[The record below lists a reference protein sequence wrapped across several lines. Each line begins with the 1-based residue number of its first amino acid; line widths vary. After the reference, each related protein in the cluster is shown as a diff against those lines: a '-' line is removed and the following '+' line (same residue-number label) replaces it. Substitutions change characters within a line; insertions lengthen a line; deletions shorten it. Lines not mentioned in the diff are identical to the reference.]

1 MRGGFLFLMLIL
13 AGAISLSGCA
23 PQFERPSLE
32 DMAMIGVIGFDFT
45 GNTAEV
51 KVSVSIPI
59 PSSKEREVTQSYTAV
74 SEVASEALVGLSTM
88 AEQSMSL
95 SQLRVILISEEYA
108 RKVGINKVI
117 LDLYRN
123 PIVGENVFVA
133 IVKGRAEDVIK
144 ATYEHKPELNTY
156 LNYLLRP
163 RVETAFSSFTT
174 IKDFVFMLT
183 CDCGDPNMP
192 YLMRKANDVIVSKV
206 ALFHRDKMI
215 GFLSQREGKLVQAM
229 LGKRRLPRMSF
240 HFPITPTGSS
250 THLVNR
256 IESNAEQKSEQVVLD
271 FVWAKGRA
279 RSNGSQTNPRVHI
292 KLEMRATIVGYTGND
307 SLDNKAQFEAL
318 RRKIEGQIKKEAV
331 AMLLRFQK
339 AGVDPAQLE
348 ESFRQKYRGKWDRT
362 VGMRIYEK
370 AGFDVD
376 VSMEIIAFGTMN

>member
-1 MRGGFLFLMLIL
+1 MRRRFLFLMLIL
-13 AGAISLSGCA
+13 AAAIALFGCA

-45 GNTAEV
+45 GNTEEV

-88 AEQSMSL
+88 AERSMSL

-108 RKVGINKVI
+108 RKVGISKVI

-144 ATYEHKPELNTY
+144 ANYQHKPELNTY

-192 YLMRKANDVIVSKV
+192 YLMKKADDVIVSKV

-240 HFPITPTGSS
+240 HFPTRTGSS
-250 THLVNR
+250 THSVNR
-256 IESNAEQKSEQVVLD
+256 IESTAEQKSEQVILD
-271 FVWAKGRA
+271 FVWAKGRVK
-279 RSNGSQTNPRVHI
+279 SNGSQTNPMVHI

-318 RRKIEGQIKKEAV
+318 RREIEGQIKKETV

-362 VGMRIYEK
+362 VGLRLYEK
-370 AGFDVD
+370 TGFDVD

>member
-1 MRGGFLFLMLIL
+1 MRRRVLFLMLIL
-13 AGAISLSGCA
+13 AAAIALVGCA

-45 GNTAEV
+45 GNTEEV

-88 AEQSMSL
+88 AERSMSL

-108 RKVGINKVI
+108 RKVGISKVI

-133 IVKGRAEDVIK
+133 IAKGRAEDVIK
-144 ATYEHKPELNTY
+144 ANYQHKPELNTY

-192 YLMRKANDVIVSKV
+192 YLMKKADDVIVSKV

-240 HFPITPTGSS
+240 HFPTRTGSS
-250 THLVNR
+250 THSVNR
-256 IESNAEQKSEQVVLD
+256 IESTAEQKSEQVILD
-271 FVWAKGRA
+271 FVWAKGRVK
-279 RSNGSQTNPRVHI
+279 SNGSQTNPMVHI

-318 RRKIEGQIKKEAV
+318 RREIEGQIKKETV
-331 AMLLRFQK
+331 AMLIRFQK

-362 VGMRIYEK
+362 VGLKFYEK